1 MDCRLVVAQGFPHRN
16 RSEIMESIAQTVSL
30 IGIAVTVVLTLV
42 MLFTFRKD
50 RPIKPRTLLLSA
62 LVSLVMLPVLML
74 LTRTRLNPVVAL
86 PALALGLLVGGFRG
100 RTTKLVYR
108 DGIVVGRNSMFFL
121 LGWAAGLLLAQAMN
135 VLGSALLSSLGI
147 IPLFLSTGT
156 QVGMSGDL
164 LVRRLRLKPR

>member
-1 MDCRLVVAQGFPHRN
+1 
-16 RSEIMESIAQTVSL
+16 MESIAQTVSL

-121 LGWAAGLLLAQAMN
+121 LGWAASLLLAQAMN